1 MKKTILFS
9 ILLLAFAFT
18 MMLSSCNVLKCKSYA
33 NKIIH
38 NAEKT
43 TLNSCVECEVKNEN
57 LKNYIIKI
65 TKK

>member
-1 MKKTILFS
+1 MKKTILFF
-9 ILLLAFAFT
+9 ILLLTLAYT
-18 MMLSSCNVLKCKSYA
+18 MMLSSCNILKCKSYD

-43 TLNSCVECEVKNEN
+43 ILNSCVECEVKNEN

>member
-1 MKKTILFS
+1 MKKTIFF
-9 ILLLAFAFT
+9 ILLLAFIFT
-18 MMLSSCNVLKCKSYA
+18 IMLSSCNVLKCKSYG
-33 NKIIH
+33 NKITH